1 MTEKKNAAQFIPM
14 TSTQAA
20 IGGGALLGF
29 FALWFLW
36 AAVGDKFICWIGG
49 KNNLSGWVQAIGS
62 IVALCTTAYIARMDG
77 LHRKNE
83 EARRD
88 RAEIREIKFHLF
100 KTSFWNAFN
109 TYILIYKNFSTFEG
123 KSADT
128 KKYNVI
134 FVLLNTIKHFEHLH
148 EQFSRMSDEDKYILQ
163 LSEAG
168 EDFTTLFS
176 TLNMIN
182 NRYEVFINIATE
194 SLNYEKGAS
203 FSKLVKNN
211 DSQNLDWENNN
222 LKDVKIT
229 LDDTLVILSSIYSNI
244 SRKLFA
250 NKTQI

>member
-1 MTEKKNAAQFIPM
+1 MKESKD
-14 TSTQAA
+14 SA
-20 IGGGALLGF
+20 IKDDGKCGSVCFVLWVILGICI
-29 FALWFLW
+29 FLIIVNDD
-36 AAVGDKFICWIGG
+36 AIIKYTDAHPGMA
-49 KNNLSGWVQAIGS
+49 SWVQAIGS
-62 IVALCTTAYIARMDG
+62 IVALYATAYIARIDG

-83 EARRD
+83 EIRRD

-123 KSADT
+123 KSTDT
-128 KKYNVI
+128 KEYNVL
-134 FVLLNTIKHFEHLH
+134 FVLLNTNRHFEHLY
-148 EQFSRMSDEDKYILQ
+148 EQFARMSDEDKYILQ

-194 SLNYEKGAS
+194 SLGYEKGTS

-211 DSQNLDWENNN
+211 NAQSLDWENND
-222 LKDVKIT
+222 LKDVKKT

-244 SRKLFA
+244 SRKLFSGT
-250 NKTQI
+250 TQL